1 MGEVNVL
8 VVDDEPSMLGY
19 LRTTLELKSY
29 RVATAASGA
38 EALDAVIR
46 GPVPD
51 VVLLDLVMPDLDG
64 LETLERLQ
72 HLRPGLKVIMLSCV
86 SATPKV
92 VAAMRLGAQDY
103 LTKPFHQ
110 SELELALQRC
120 LTGHNNGA
128 SEAPACEREELDADR
143 FFIAAS
149 PAMRNVYAQA
159 R

>member
-51 VVLLDLVMPDLDG
+51 VVLLDLVMPALDG

-86 SATPKV
+86 TATDKV
-92 VAAMRLGAQDY
+92 VRAMRLGAQDY
-103 LTKPFHQ
+103 LTKPFRQ
-110 SELELALQRC
+110 SELEAALRRC
-120 LTGHNNGA
+120 QAQPAKAEEPGHA
-128 SEAPACEREELDADR
+128 FEQEEL
-143 FFIAAS
+143 
-149 PAMRNVYAQA
+149 
-159 R
+159 